1 MISVLVAD
9 DEPLV
14 RSGIRG
20 LLETA
25 EDIEVVAEAGSGTEA
40 LLLTRRHRP
49 DVVLLDI
56 HMAGGDGL
64 SAAELVC
71 RHVPSTAVA
80 MLTTFGNARY
90 VHRALRS
97 GAVGFLLKD
106 MPPRALLE
114 AVRALAAGGAF
125 LAPQVTRSL
134 LKTFTEHDP
143 ERAGRA
149 RARLAVLSARE
160 RHVLTMLAN
169 GLSNAEIARSSE
181 MSEGSVKAHV
191 SRMLVKL
198 GCGNRVQLAM
208 IAYDAHECGSRL
220 SSTPDSRTT

>member
-1 MISVLVAD
+1 MISVIVAD
-9 DEPLV
+9 DEPLI

-25 EDIEVVAEAGSGTEA
+25 DDVEVVAEAGSGTEA
-40 LLLTRRHRP
+40 LLLVRRHRP
-49 DVVLLDI
+49 DVVLMDI
-56 HMAGGDGL
+56 HMADGDGL

-80 MLTTFGNARY
+80 MLTTFGYDKY

-97 GAVGFLLKD
+97 GALGFLLKD
-106 MPPRALLE
+106 MPPQALLG

-134 LKTFTEHDP
+134 LTTFTERDP
-143 ERAGRA
+143 ERVERA

-160 RHVLTMLAN
+160 RRVLTMLAN
-169 GLSNAEIARSSE
+169 GLSNTEIARSAG

-191 SRMLVKL
+191 SRMLGKL
-198 GCGNRVQLAM
+198 DCGNRVQLAM
-208 IAYDAHECGSRL
+208 IAYDADCGSRL
-220 SSTPDSRTT
+220 SSTPESRTT

>member
-1 MISVLVAD
+1 VISVIVAD

-25 EDIEVVAEAGSGTEA
+25 EDVEVVAEAGSGTEA
-40 LLLTRRHRP
+40 LLLVRRHRP
-49 DVVLLDI
+49 DVVLMDI

-71 RHVPSTAVA
+71 RHVPASAVA
-80 MLTTFGNARY
+80 MLTTFGYDKY

-97 GAVGFLLKD
+97 GVLGFLLKD
-106 MPPRALLE
+106 MPPQALLD

-134 LKTFTEHDP
+134 LTTFTERDP
-143 ERAGRA
+143 ERVERA

-160 RHVLTMLAN
+160 RYVLTMLAN
-169 GLSNAEIARSSE
+169 GLSNAEIARSAE

-198 GCGNRVQLAM
+198 DCGNRVQLAL
-208 IAYDAHECGSRL
+208 IAYDAGLRSAAA
-220 SSTPDSRTT
+220 D

>member
-1 MISVLVAD
+1 MISVLIAD

-25 EDIEVVAEAGSGTEA
+25 DDFVVVAEAGSGTEA
-40 LLLTRRHRP
+40 VLLARRHRP
-49 DVVLLDI
+49 DVVLMDI
-56 HMAGGDGL
+56 HMSGGDGL
-64 SAAELVC
+64 TAAELVC

-80 MLTTFGNARY
+80 MLTTFGYDKY

-97 GAVGFLLKD
+97 GALGFLLKD
-106 MPPRALLE
+106 MPPQALLD

-134 LKTFTEHDP
+134 LTTFTERDP
-143 ERAGRA
+143 ERAERA
-149 RARLAVLSARE
+149 RSRLAVLSDRE
-160 RHVLTMLAN
+160 RRVLTMLSN

-198 GCGNRVQLAM
+198 DCGNRVQLAL
-208 IAYDAHECGSRL
+208 IAYDAHE
-220 SSTPDSRTT
+220 